1 MNTGIVDEGLVSVRT
16 SAGTEMVFKSRDI
29 ELNGHRPRISHGTN
43 VQARREQSFCHIEN
57 SRGSDQKE
65 KRRAPRS
72 GRYPARNPPAFGF
85 TVIVLDTHDHPVLNP
100 V

>member
-1 MNTGIVDEGLVSVRT
+1 MNTGIVDEELVSVRT
-16 SAGTEMVFKSRDI
+16 SAGTEMSSNRVTSSLMGI
-29 ELNGHRPRISHGTN
+29 GLESWHECA
-43 VQARREQSFCHIEN
+43 ARREQSFCHNEN

-65 KRRAPRS
+65 KRRAPRR
-72 GRYPARNPPAFGF
+72 GRYPARKPPAFEF